1 MGFQMIICNR
11 PDHEDIGQ
19 PTAKVIAEECKQFE
33 ILFHH
38 IPLLNAPFENQS
50 IKMQQTLVNEC
61 DGPVLAYCRSGQRS
75 AQVWHVGLGNDTKF

>member
-1 MGFQMIICNR
+1 MIICNR

-33 ILFHH
+33 ILFYH
-38 IPLLNAPFENQS
+38 IPLMNTPFKRQS

-61 DGPVLAYCRSGQRS
+61 DGSVLAYCRSGQRS
-75 AQVWHVGLGNDTKF
+75 TLIWHAGLGNDAKF